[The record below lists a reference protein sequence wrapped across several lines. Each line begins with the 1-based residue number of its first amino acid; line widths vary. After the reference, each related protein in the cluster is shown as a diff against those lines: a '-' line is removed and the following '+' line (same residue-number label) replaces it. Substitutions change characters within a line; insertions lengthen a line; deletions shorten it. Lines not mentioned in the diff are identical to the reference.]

1 MFSFSADQKV
11 QEIHGIP
18 FGGQPGRHPTV
29 LIGTLFYGNQFRSFE
44 TADRDR
50 AAFLIQDQER
60 MSDITGN
67 PAIVDIFIES
77 SDHIRRNIEFTLD
90 HISDNLPFLVDIPEA
105 DVRMDTLK
113 YLDEAGLLP
122 RTIYNSINLGLVP
135 EEFELLKV
143 HPPAG
148 AILLGYNPKDFSA
161 DGRIDILDTG
171 AGMLEKGIIEYAE
184 EAGIEGKLLDTAAVP
199 FGHNAAETIRAIPV
213 MKNRWGLPVGC
224 SFHNTVESWS
234 WLQEHKK
241 ENPEAYRLCDVASNG
256 LVISFGGSF
265 VLYGPIESAPLV
277 FPYAAMID
285 KVVSEG
291 AEDYFG
297 VVPAEGHPRTRLQ

>member
-1 MFSFSADQKV
+1 
-11 QEIHGIP
+11 
-18 FGGQPGRHPTV
+18 
-29 LIGTLFYGNQFRSFE
+29 
-44 TADRDR
+44 
-50 AAFLIQDQER
+50 
-60 MSDITGN
+60 
-67 PAIVDIFIES
+67 
-77 SDHIRRNIEFTLD
+77 
-90 HISDNLPFLVDIPEA
+90 
-105 DVRMDTLK
+105 
-113 YLDEAGLLP
+113 
-122 RTIYNSINLGLVP
+122 
-135 EEFELLKV
+135 
-143 HPPAG
+143 
-148 AILLGYNPKDFSA
+148 
-161 DGRIDILDTG
+161 
-171 AGMLEKGIIEYAE
+171 
-184 EAGIEGKLLDTAAVP
+184 
-199 FGHNAAETIRAIPV
+199 